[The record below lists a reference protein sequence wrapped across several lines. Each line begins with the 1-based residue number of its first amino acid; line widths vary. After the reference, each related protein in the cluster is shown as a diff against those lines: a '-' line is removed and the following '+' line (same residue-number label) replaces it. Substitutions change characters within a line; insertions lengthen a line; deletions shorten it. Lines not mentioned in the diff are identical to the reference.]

1 MLRERIE
8 VEVARTVAS
17 GPVLDG
23 SQPTGYIRGMYNNSS
38 MPTSAVALVEASGPQ
53 GPDIKVLRDRCP
65 DPMQLFVLSPILL
78 RVRQLA
84 EMYADDVSD
93 VPGAM
98 TTIRRRMSEERWNEM
113 RASFQ
118 MTRFEKQR
126 DAIADVEATALAVM
140 AVDFRLRRVNDA
152 MGRWQ
157 NLATHVEEQLARC
170 ASGERPFT
178 PDLRDACRELREL
191 EAALDEVL
199 PHTGANER
207 AANMLTQSR
216 ERREDLIIAV
226 GEHLRS
232 IRGADGSRKVL
243 EMIRGGNDG

>member
-1 MLRERIE
+1 M
-8 VEVARTVAS
+8 S
-17 GPVLDG
+17 N
-23 SQPTGYIRGMYNNSS
+23 PT
-38 MPTSAVALVEASGPQ
+38 ALPHGLPPAALTLVDASGPQ
-53 GPDIKVLRDRCP
+53 GPDIKALRDRCP

-84 EMYADDVSD
+84 ELYAEDVSD
-93 VPGAM
+93 VPGTM
-98 TTIRRRMSEERWNEM
+98 TVIRRRMAEERWNET
-113 RASFQ
+113 RAAHQ
-118 MTRFEKQR
+118 MGRFEKQR
-126 DAIADVEATALAVM
+126 DAIADLEATAIAVM

-157 NLATHVEEQLARC
+157 NLATHVEEQLMRC

-191 EAALDEVL
+191 EAALDAVL

-216 ERREDLIIAV
+216 ERREDLIAAV

-243 EMIRGGNDG
+243 EMIRGGKTDGGESHG